1 METEGRPRAALRRF
15 RQSSSGGGH
24 SALGRVAVARAPLA
38 PTATT
43 FGAVPHLSFG
53 SSAPK
58 LTRKP
63 PRAVVRITP
72 AVRPLAGGRAPA
84 VPDNRSARLEITFPP
99 AKAVLG

>member
-15 RQSSSGGGH
+15 GQSSSGGGH
-24 SALGRVAVARAPLA
+24 AALGRVAVAREPLA

-43 FGAVPHLSFG
+43 FGAVPHRSFG

-63 PRAVVRITP
+63 PRAGVRITS
-72 AVRPLAGGRAPA
+72 AIRTLACGRAPA
-84 VPDNRSARLEITFPP
+84 VSDNRFARLEITFPP
-99 AKAVLG
+99 A